1 MFTYMRGR
9 VEATLSEVA
18 ESWIKLNGNQFSL
31 TNWPMHRAFYDCR
44 ARRTLFKT
52 GRQVAKSTTLANFAI
67 TECSVIPHFSVMFV
81 SPTKEQTVRFSNTR
95 VAKTMRYSPHIS
107 RTFLHTGLADR
118 VFHKQYRNGSE
129 MLFTYALDDA
139 DRLRGPSTDRN
150 MYDEVQDI
158 LYDPVIIVGNECLSH
173 SKYAYETY
181 AGTPKTMENTIQY
194 LWENSSQTEWVMR
207 CGSCN
212 THQFVDSM
220 RSIGKE
226 GIICVKCG
234 NYLDPFTGKW
244 VDLNNFKDS
253 SVEAEFHIKGFHISS
268 PIMPEYN
275 PRAMALHNPALV
287 HEAQIA
293 WKRILTKYEDFP
305 ESKFKNEVLGVS
317 DDVGSRMISKEEIE
331 RLCVGKPLQQ
341 YPVANANKEFS
352 SIVAGVDW
360 TGGGTAGISRTALW
374 IWGYRPADKKLCCIF
389 YKTYPGVNPVN
400 NIEEIAMIC
409 AAHRVGF
416 VVGDAGE
423 GHTPNDLLRK
433 KLGVHKVGQAQYTHQ
448 TKPVVW
454 NNIDRYTVDKTTLV
468 DNFFLLLKRQDV
480 ELGPLLQMKT
490 AIDDMMNEY
499 EDITATGRKVW
510 THALSLPDDCL
521 HAAVFGWLAFKV
533 ITDDLQF
540 FYTSEDEKTKARA
553 VG

>member
-1 MFTYMRGR
+1 MSAV
-9 VEATLSEVA
+9 VEATLSDVA
-18 ESWIKLNGNQFSL
+18 ESWLRLNGKKFDLS
-31 TNWPMHRAFYDCR
+31 NWPMHRAFYDCR

-67 TECSVIPHFSVMFV
+67 TECSVIPHFSAMFV
-81 SPTKEQTVRFSNTR
+81 SPTKEQTVRFSNSR
-95 VAKTMRYSPHIS
+95 VSKVMRYSPYIS
-107 RTFLHTGLADR
+107 KTFLHPGLADR

-173 SKYAYETY
+173 SKYAFETY

-207 CGSCN
+207 CTGCK
-212 THQFVDSM
+212 THQYVDSE

-226 GIICVKCG
+226 GIVCVKCG
-234 NYLDPFTGKW
+234 KYLDSYHGRW
-244 VDLNNFKDS
+244 VDLNSFKHS
-253 SVEAEFHIKGFHISS
+253 SVEAEFHVKGFHISS

-275 PRAMALHNPALV
+275 PHTMALHDPSMVDYAR
-287 HEAQIA
+287 IA
-293 WKRILTKYEDFP
+293 WKRIIVKLEDFP
-305 ESKFKNEVLGVS
+305 DSKFKNEVLGIS
-317 DDVGSRMISKEEIE
+317 DDVGARMISKEEIE
-331 RLCVGKPLQQ
+331 RLCVGKSMQQ
-341 YPVANANKEFS
+341 FPVAGSTHEYS

-360 TGGGTAGISRTALW
+360 TGGGTTGISRTVLW
-374 IWGYRPADKKLCCIF
+374 IWGYRLKDRKLVCLF

-400 NIEEIAMIC
+400 NIEEIASIC
-409 AAHRVGF
+409 SAYRVGL

-423 GHTPNDLLRK
+423 GHTPNDMLK
-433 KLGVHKVGQAQYTHQ
+433 KRLGMHQVTQAQYGHQ

-454 NNIDRYTVDKTTLV
+454 NQIDRYMVDKTTVV

-480 ELGPLLQMKT
+480 ELGPLPQMKI
-490 AIDDMMNEY
+490 AIDDMLNEY

-510 THALSLPDDCL
+510 THAMSLPDDCL
-521 HAAVFGWLAFKV
+521 HAAIFGWIAFKV
-533 ITDDLQF
+533 VTQDLQF
-540 FYTSEDEKTKARA
+540 FYSNEDEKQKIA
-553 VG
+553 